1 LLNSNNTMVSPG
13 ILLQQRDAWLVQ
25 EKDTEGKWGGLC
37 MWLIAH
43 ICSIFIF
50 SFWT

>member
-25 EKDTEGKWGGLC
+25 GESCRNVL
-37 MWLIAH
+37 L
-43 ICSIFIF
+43 F
-50 SFWT
+50 SFSVF